1 MFHTQKNLQ
10 KLMEGALGGWGGGF
24 PNPCKVKEN

>member
-10 KLMEGALGGWGGGF
+10 KLMEGALGGWGGF